1 MRQDAIPA
9 VTESI
14 EALYFGRVDLG
25 GVPYIRHL
33 MHVASI
39 AEKLTGSKTVGLLG
53 LCHDLLEDDLCTSEE
68 LLHVTEDQSF
78 VDNVVRL
85 TRQPGEH
92 RTSYIRRVLEDES
105 AAVVKYVDLCDNSN
119 LYRLNKPATPKDI
132 ARVKIYA
139 RDMATIATRGPGICQ
154 EPNFRK
160 RVISLY
166 SETYQ
171 LPAQL
176 TLLGV

>member
-1 MRQDAIPA
+1 MNNEQTSALI
-9 VTESI
+9 ESI
-14 EALYFGRVDLG
+14 EALYFGRVDRG
-25 GVPYIRHL
+25 GAPYIRHL
-33 MHVASI
+33 MRVADVS
-39 AEKLTGSKTVGLLG
+39 EKLTGSKTAGLLG
-53 LCHDLLEDDLCTSEE
+53 LCHDVLEDGLCNVDDLLRVSQ
-68 LLHVTEDQSF
+68 DQSF
-78 VDNVVRL
+78 VNNVVRL

-105 AAVVKYVDLCDNSN
+105 TAIVKYVDLCDNSN
-119 LYRLNKPATPKDI
+119 LSRLNKPATAADI
-132 ARVKIYA
+132 ERTKIYT

-154 EPNFRK
+154 EPNFHE